1 MKMYGAFAER
11 THQRHDRLAARPT
24 YARRSGGFAHAGAA
38 PEKAGRSRPI
48 HWKEPKSLVFE
59 KGGTPM
65 AAEEIKV
72 YSTPTCPYCKMAKE
86 FLSQKGYKFTEYD
99 VTKDRAA
106 LDEMVKISGARSVP
120 VIAAC
125 NEVMVGFDK
134 TRLEQMLSCIKQRS
148 EV

>member
-1 MKMYGAFAER
+1 M
-11 THQRHDRLAARPT
+11 
-24 YARRSGGFAHAGAA
+24 
-38 PEKAGRSRPI
+38 
-48 HWKEPKSLVFE
+48 V
-59 KGGTPM
+59 
-65 AAEEIKV
+65 
-72 YSTPTCPYCKMAKE
+72 KE

-125 NEVMVGFDK
+125 NEVMVGFDRK
-134 TRLEQMLSCIKQRS
+134 RLEQMLSCIKQRT

>member
-1 MKMYGAFAER
+1 
-11 THQRHDRLAARPT
+11 L
-24 YARRSGGFAHAGAA
+24 
-38 PEKAGRSRPI
+38 
-48 HWKEPKSLVFE
+48 
-59 KGGTPM
+59 
-65 AAEEIKV
+65 
-72 YSTPTCPYCKMAKE
+72 AKE

-125 NEVMVGFDK
+125 NDVMVGFDK
-134 TRLEQMLSCIKQRS
+134 TRLEQMLSCIKQRT

>member
-1 MKMYGAFAER
+1 
-11 THQRHDRLAARPT
+11 
-24 YARRSGGFAHAGAA
+24 
-38 PEKAGRSRPI
+38 
-48 HWKEPKSLVFE
+48 
-59 KGGTPM
+59 
-65 AAEEIKV
+65 
-72 YSTPTCPYCKMAKE
+72 MAKE
-86 FLSQKGYKFTEYD
+86 FLSQKGYAFTEYD

-134 TRLEQMLSCIKQRS
+134 NRLEQMLSCIKQRS

>member
-1 MKMYGAFAER
+1 M
-11 THQRHDRLAARPT
+11 T
-24 YARRSGGFAHAGAA
+24 
-38 PEKAGRSRPI
+38 
-48 HWKEPKSLVFE
+48 
-59 KGGTPM
+59 
-65 AAEEIKV
+65 
-72 YSTPTCPYCKMAKE
+72 KE

-134 TRLEQMLSCIKQRS
+134 TRLEQMLSCIKQRT